1 MTIDMTRHSG
11 DKNLP
16 VVECTDSKLQKYRVR
31 TDLRPDYDEET
42 EEQRGVTF
50 IETEFAYKPSMDE
63 VKEFVYGVKNAQID
77 EQILTGYQWNGRSV
91 WLSTENQFN
100 YFGAFVIACLAAVFG
115 WLGKAFFDNEFSM
128 FPVVFKLGTN
138 EEPHY
143 ETFNT
148 MEELKPFCIGA
159 CNLTELDGA
168 GSRSLR
174 SSYTG
179 FVKYV
184 AAITRLVCGDAVPIG
199 GIGGV
204 EWVDAGCDPRSRNYG
219 SDDASLR
226 KQIAT
231 AIRRLRLDG
240 FVLE

>member
-159 CNLTELDGA
+159 FQHVWATLRQGWTE
-168 GSRSLR
+168 
-174 SSYTG
+174 
-179 FVKYV
+179 K
-184 AAITRLVCGDAVPIG
+184 AAIDFTPYEQAL
-199 GIGGV
+199 GIV
-204 EWVDAGCDPRSRNYG
+204 SNE
-219 SDDASLR
+219 
-226 KQIAT
+226 
-231 AIRRLRLDG
+231 
-240 FVLE
+240 